1 MKISKNFIEKVLNA
15 IDIVELISDH
25 GIVLKKTGVNFKG
38 LCPFHSEKTPSFNV
52 NSQRGF
58 FHCFGCKASGD
69 SIKFLMQIDR
79 LSFTDSVQELARRA
93 GIPLERNTSHSR
105 ILNAAEEMGFQC
117 LRETA
122 SFYMEKIKGEE
133 GNYASKYL
141 QQRRVSEKMCERFQI
156 GFSPDKWDE
165 TFKNLKQKKIP
176 QSVIASTGLIKK
188 SEKTLRF
195 YDTFRGRL
203 MFPIKDIHGRCI
215 GFGAR
220 SLKSGDNPKYLNSPE
235 TTYYRK
241 SRTLYGLHEG
251 LQEIRKKNRII
262 FVEGYLDV
270 IRLHENGFTETVATC
285 GTALTAEHLK
295 MVMRYAKSAFL
306 LFDGDSA
313 GKNAALKHAHL
324 LLPQALESYIINL
337 PDGEDPDTFMLK
349 HGEKGLNNLLNHK
362 VPALDY
368 LVQQTIKNLPD
379 TIQGRMQGLEELLP
393 TLHQIKDPKR
403 HQITLVTIGER
414 MKIPPEMLSREIQRK
429 LNKNLQSEKENVNI
443 SCSPI
448 TSSVTQDEQWL
459 LQSLLRNGRLW
470 PRVREHLKPEEFTTK
485 HFHKLYARLLLFP
498 DESFQSF
505 DPLKFEKTDPEL
517 FKSLMQL
524 LSQEIP
530 IHDFGLSL
538 RRIKEH
544 NLEMEYQESLI
555 KSKSNEDR
563 AMAGAKRRIEENKL
577 KNLKKIFL
585 EKIET

>member
-15 IDIVELISDH
+15 TDIVELVSDH

-79 LSFTDSVQELARRA
+79 LSFTESVQELAKRA
-93 GIPLERNTSHSR
+93 GIPLERNTRLTSNQ
-105 ILNAAEEMGFQC
+105 NADEEMGLQC
-117 LRETA
+117 LREAA
-122 SFYMEKIKGEE
+122 SFYMEKIQGEE
-133 GNYASKYL
+133 GKYASEYL
-141 QQRRVSEKMCERFQI
+141 QQRKVSGKMCERFQI

-165 TFKNLKQKKIP
+165 TFKNLTQKKIP
-176 QSVIASTGLIKK
+176 QSVIARTGLIKS
-188 SEKTLRF
+188 SEKSGRF

-203 MFPIKDIHGRCI
+203 MFPIKDPRGRCI

-220 SLKSGDNPKYLNSPE
+220 SLKPGDKPKYLNSPE
-235 TTYYRK
+235 TSYYRK

-251 LQEIRKKNRII
+251 LDEIRKKSRII

-270 IRLHENGFTETVATC
+270 IRLHENGFTETVAPC

-295 MVMRYAKSAFL
+295 IVRRYAKTALL

-324 LLPQALESYIINL
+324 LLPQPLESYIINL
-337 PDGEDPDTFMLK
+337 PDSEDPDTFMLK
-349 HGEKGLNNLLNHK
+349 HGKKGLEDLLDHK

-403 HQITLVTIGER
+403 QQITLVTIGER

-429 LNKNLQSEKENVNI
+429 SNKNLHSEKENNKI
-443 SCSPI
+443 LCSPN
-448 TSSVTQDEQWL
+448 TSTLSQDEQWL

-470 PRVREHLKPEEFTTK
+470 PRVREHLKPEEFSTP
-485 HFHKLYARLLLFP
+485 HFHQLYAKLLLLP

-517 FKSLMQL
+517 FESVMQL

-530 IHDFGLSL
+530 SHDFGLSL
-538 RRIKEH
+538 KRIKEH
-544 NLEMEYQESLI
+544 NLEMEYQQSLI

-563 AMAGAKRRIEENKL
+563 AMAGAKRRTEEEKL
-577 KNLKKIFL
+577 KNLKQIF
-585 EKIET
+585 

>member
-1 MKISKNFIEKVLNA
+1 MKFSKNFIEKVLNA
-15 IDIVELISDH
+15 TDIVELVSDH

-79 LSFTDSVQELARRA
+79 LSFTDSVQELAKRA
-93 GIPLERNTSHSR
+93 GIPLERNTR
-105 ILNAAEEMGFQC
+105 LTRNQNADEEMGLQC
-117 LRETA
+117 LREAA
-122 SFYMEKIKGEE
+122 SFYMEKIQGEE
-133 GNYASKYL
+133 GKYASEYL
-141 QQRRVSEKMCERFQI
+141 QQRKVSGKMCERFQI

-165 TFKNLKQKKIP
+165 TFKNLMQKKIP
-176 QSVIASTGLIKK
+176 QSVIARTGLIKS
-188 SEKTLRF
+188 SEKSGRF

-203 MFPIKDIHGRCI
+203 MFPIKDPRGRCI

-220 SLKSGDNPKYLNSPE
+220 SLKPDDKPKYLNSPE
-235 TTYYRK
+235 TSYYRK

-251 LQEIRKKNRII
+251 LDEIRKKSRII

-270 IRLHENGFTETVATC
+270 IRLHENGFTETVAPC

-295 MVMRYAKSAFL
+295 IVRRYAKTAIL

-324 LLPQALESYIINL
+324 LLPQPLESYIINL

-349 HGEKGLNNLLNHK
+349 HGKKGLEDLLDHK

-403 HQITLVTIGER
+403 QQITLVTIGER

-429 LNKNLQSEKENVNI
+429 SNKNLQSEQENDTLL
-443 SCSPI
+443 CSPN
-448 TSSVTQDEQWL
+448 TSTISQDEQWL

-470 PRVREHLKPEEFTTK
+470 PRVREHLKPEEFSTP
-485 HFHKLYARLLLFP
+485 HFHQLYAKLLLLP

-517 FKSLMQL
+517 FESVMQL

-530 IHDFGLSL
+530 SHDFGLSL
-538 RRIKEH
+538 KRIKEH
-544 NLEMEYQESLI
+544 NLEMEYQQSLI

-563 AMAGAKRRIEENKL
+563 AMAGAKRRTEEEKL
-577 KNLKKIFL
+577 KNLKQIF
-585 EKIET
+585 

>member
-1 MKISKNFIEKVLNA
+1 MKFGKNFIEKVLNST
-15 IDIVELISDH
+15 DIAELVSDH

-79 LSFTDSVQELARRA
+79 LSFTDAVQELAKRA
-93 GIPLERNTSHSR
+93 GIPLERNTRLTRSQ
-105 ILNAAEEMGFQC
+105 NADEEKGLQC
-117 LRETA
+117 LREAA
-122 SFYMEKIKGEE
+122 SFYREKILGEE
-133 GNYASKYL
+133 GKDASEYL
-141 QQRRVSEKMCERFQI
+141 QQRKVSGKMCESFQI

-165 TFKNLKQKKIP
+165 TFKNLTQKKIP
-176 QSVIASTGLIKK
+176 QSVIARTGLIKS
-188 SEKTLRF
+188 SEKSGRF

-203 MFPIKDIHGRCI
+203 MFPIKDFRGRCI

-220 SLKSGDNPKYLNSPE
+220 SLKPDDKPKYLNSPE
-235 TTYYRK
+235 TAYYRK

-251 LQEIRKKNRII
+251 LDEIRKKSRLI

-270 IRLHENGFTETVATC
+270 IRLHENGFTETVAPC

-295 MVMRYAKSAFL
+295 IVRRYTKTAIL

-324 LLPQALESYIINL
+324 LLLHPLESYILNL

-349 HGEKGLNNLLNHK
+349 HGKKGLEDLLEHK

-368 LVQQTIKNLPD
+368 LVQQTIKNYPD

-403 HQITLVTIGER
+403 QQITLVTIGER
-414 MKIPPEMLSREIQRK
+414 MKIPPEMLSREIKRK
-429 LNKNLQSEKENVNI
+429 TNKNLHSERENDTLL
-443 SCSPI
+443 CSPN
-448 TSSVTQDEQWL
+448 TSTISQDEQWL
-459 LQSLLRNGRLW
+459 LQSLLRNGQLW
-470 PRVREHLKPEEFTTK
+470 PRVREHLKPEEFSTPR
-485 HFHKLYARLLLFP
+485 FHQLYAKLLLLP

-517 FKSLMQL
+517 FESVMLL

-530 IHDFGLSL
+530 SHDFGLSL
-538 RRIKEH
+538 KRIKEH
-544 NLEMEYQESLI
+544 NLEMEYQQSLI

-563 AMAGAKRRIEENKL
+563 AMAGAKRRTEEEKL
-577 KNLKKIFL
+577 KNLKQIF
-585 EKIET
+585 

>member
-1 MKISKNFIEKVLNA
+1 MKFGKNFIEKVLNST
-15 IDIVELISDH
+15 DIAELVSDH

-79 LSFTDSVQELARRA
+79 LSFTDAVQELAKRA
-93 GIPLERNTSHSR
+93 GIPLERNTRLTRSQ
-105 ILNAAEEMGFQC
+105 NADEEKGLQC
-117 LRETA
+117 LREAA
-122 SFYMEKIKGEE
+122 SFYREKILGEE
-133 GNYASKYL
+133 GKDASEYL
-141 QQRRVSEKMCERFQI
+141 QQRKVSGKMCESFQI

-165 TFKNLKQKKIP
+165 TFKNLTQKKIP
-176 QSVIASTGLIKK
+176 QSVIARTGLIKS
-188 SEKTLRF
+188 SEKSGRF

-203 MFPIKDIHGRCI
+203 MFPIKDFRGRCI

-220 SLKSGDNPKYLNSPE
+220 SLKPDDKPKYLNSPE
-235 TTYYRK
+235 TAYYRK

-251 LQEIRKKNRII
+251 LDEIRKKSRLI

-270 IRLHENGFTETVATC
+270 IRLHENGFTETVAPC

-295 MVMRYAKSAFL
+295 IVRRYTKTAIL

-324 LLPQALESYIINL
+324 LLLHPLESYILNL

-349 HGEKGLNNLLNHK
+349 HGKKGLEDLLEHK

-368 LVQQTIKNLPD
+368 LVQQTIKNYPD

-403 HQITLVTIGER
+403 QQITLVTIGER
-414 MKIPPEMLSREIQRK
+414 MKIPPEILSREIKRK
-429 LNKNLQSEKENVNI
+429 TNKNLHSERENDTIFSSPNTSTI
-443 SCSPI
+443 S
-448 TSSVTQDEQWL
+448 QDEQWL
-459 LQSLLRNGRLW
+459 LQSLLRNGQLW
-470 PRVREHLKPEEFTTK
+470 PRVREHLKPEEFSTPR
-485 HFHKLYARLLLFP
+485 FPQLYAKLLLLP

-517 FKSLMQL
+517 FESVMLL

-530 IHDFGLSL
+530 SHDFGLSL
-538 RRIKEH
+538 KRIKEH
-544 NLEMEYQESLI
+544 NLEMEYQQSLI

-563 AMAGAKRRIEENKL
+563 AIAGAKRRIEEEKL
-577 KNLKKIFL
+577 KNLKQIF
-585 EKIET
+585 

>member
-1 MKISKNFIEKVLNA
+1 MKFSKNFIEKVLNTT
-15 IDIVELISDH
+15 DIVELVSDH

-79 LSFTDSVQELARRA
+79 LSFTDSVQELAKRA
-93 GIPLERNTSHSR
+93 GMPLERNTGITHNQTAS
-105 ILNAAEEMGFQC
+105 EEIGLQC
-117 LRETA
+117 LREAA
-122 SFYMEKIKGEE
+122 SFYMEKIQGEE
-133 GNYASKYL
+133 GKSASEYL
-141 QQRRVSEKMCERFQI
+141 QQRKVSGKMCERFQI

-165 TFKNLKQKKIP
+165 TFKNLTQKKIT
-176 QSVIASTGLIKK
+176 QSIIARTGLIKS
-188 SEKTLRF
+188 SEKSGRF

-203 MFPIKDIHGRCI
+203 MFPIKDPRGRCI

-220 SLKSGDNPKYLNSPE
+220 SLKPGDKPKYLNSPE
-235 TTYYRK
+235 TAYYRK

-251 LQEIRKKNRII
+251 LDEIRKKSRII

-270 IRLHENGFTETVATC
+270 IRLHENGFTETVAPC
-285 GTALTAEHLK
+285 GTALTGEHLK
-295 MVMRYAKSAFL
+295 IVRRYAETAIL

-324 LLPQALESYIINL
+324 LLPQHLESYIINL

-349 HGEKGLNNLLNHK
+349 HGKKGLEDLLDQK

-393 TLHQIKDPKR
+393 TLHKIKEPKR
-403 HQITLVTIGER
+403 QQITLVTIGER

-429 LNKNLQSEKENVNI
+429 SNKNLKSEQENDTLLRSPNTSAI
-443 SCSPI
+443 S
-448 TSSVTQDEQWL
+448 QDEQWL

-470 PRVREHLKPEEFTTK
+470 PKVRKHLKPEEFSTP
-485 HFHKLYARLLLFP
+485 HLHKLYAKLLLLP

-517 FKSLMQL
+517 FESVMQL

-530 IHDFGLSL
+530 SHDFGLSL
-538 RRIKEH
+538 KRIKEH
-544 NLEMEYQESLI
+544 NLEMEYQQSLI

-563 AMAGAKRRIEENKL
+563 AMAGAKRRIEEEKL
-577 KNLKKIFL
+577 KNLKQIF
-585 EKIET
+585 

>member
-15 IDIVELISDH
+15 TDIVELVSDH

-79 LSFTDSVQELARRA
+79 LSFTESVQELAKRA
-93 GIPLERNTSHSR
+93 GIPLERNTR
-105 ILNAAEEMGFQC
+105 LTRNQNASEEMGLQC
-117 LRETA
+117 LREAA
-122 SFYMEKIKGEE
+122 SFYMEKIQGEE
-133 GNYASKYL
+133 GKAASVYL
-141 QQRRVSEKMCERFQI
+141 QQRKGSGKMCERFQI

-165 TFKNLKQKKIP
+165 TFKNLTQKKIP
-176 QSVIASTGLIKK
+176 QSVIARTGLIKS
-188 SEKTLRF
+188 SEKSGRF

-203 MFPIKDIHGRCI
+203 MFPIKDPRGRCI

-220 SLKSGDNPKYLNSPE
+220 SLKPGDKPKYLNSPE
-235 TTYYRK
+235 TAYYRK

-251 LQEIRKKNRII
+251 LDEIRKKSRII

-270 IRLHENGFTETVATC
+270 IRLHENGFTETVAPC

-295 MVMRYAKSAFL
+295 IVRRYAKTALL

-324 LLPQALESYIINL
+324 LLPQPLESYIINL
-337 PDGEDPDTFMLK
+337 PDSEDPDTFMLK
-349 HGEKGLNNLLNHK
+349 HGKKGLEDLLDHK

-403 HQITLVTIGER
+403 QQITLVTIGER

-429 LNKNLQSEKENVNI
+429 SNKNLQSEQENDTI
-443 SCSPI
+443 FRSPN
-448 TSSVTQDEQWL
+448 TSNFSQDEQWL
-459 LQSLLRNGRLW
+459 
-470 PRVREHLKPEEFTTK
+470 
-485 HFHKLYARLLLFP
+485 
-498 DESFQSF
+498 
-505 DPLKFEKTDPEL
+505 
-517 FKSLMQL
+517 
-524 LSQEIP
+524 
-530 IHDFGLSL
+530 
-538 RRIKEH
+538 
-544 NLEMEYQESLI
+544 
-555 KSKSNEDR
+555 
-563 AMAGAKRRIEENKL
+563 
-577 KNLKKIFL
+577 
-585 EKIET
+585 

>member
-93 GIPLERNTSHSR
+93 GIPMERNIRHSR
-105 ILNAAEEMGFQC
+105 ILNADEEIGFQC

-133 GNYASKYL
+133 GKYASKYL

-176 QSVIASTGLIKK
+176 QSVIANTGLIKN
-188 SEKTLRF
+188 SEKSLRF

-235 TTYYRK
+235 TAYYRK

-324 LLPQALESYIINL
+324 LLPQPLESYIINL

-349 HGEKGLNNLLNHK
+349 HGEKGLKNLLNHK

-470 PRVREHLKPEEFTTK
+470 PRVREHLKPEEFTTE